1 MWVIC
6 ECEAQSAGHLVAV
19 PAHATVTGLNR
30 HELTVTFP
38 FVVSLSNHELSNEN
52 SCRINSAC
60 AHQRGRARRAAAAPK
75 SARE

>member
-38 FVVSLSNHELSNEN
+38 FVVSLSNHERGKDK
-52 SCRINSAC
+52 SCGINSAC
-60 AHQRGRARRAAAAPK
+60 AHERARARCAAAALN